1 MTLIKSISGI
11 RGLIDK
17 SLNPSLIA
25 RYVQAFSLISP
36 NHGKIL
42 LARDTRNSGK
52 EYIQIAIRALE
63 RIRRKSIVVDIVPTP
78 TAQFEV
84 FNKGYAGGIVFTASH
99 NPSDWNGIK
108 FIAPEGTFINQE
120 AFNRLEDKFK
130 NLSNT
135 EFLENLDDKQIFKN
149 ESIDCIN
156 AHLFN
161 VENLS
166 IINKNKIKKNN
177 FKVVV
182 DCANGATSIALP
194 QILKNLGC
202 KVIKI
207 NSNYNEDFGRS
218 PEPIPENLGQLCSK
232 VIETASDIG
241 FATDP
246 DGDRLSIVDNKGKAI
261 GEEITLALS
270 IFYVL
275 KYFKKFR
282 NVPIVTNL
290 STSLISEKIASKYNT
305 RVMRSSVGEINV
317 VNLMQKECALI
328 GGEGNGG
335 VILAESHLG
344 RDSLVGAA
352 IILNLI
358 SNETLSVNELFNLLP
373 KFYIEKSTVHL
384 TNSSDV
390 YIEKLKEL
398 YSNDNI
404 NEKDG
409 LKIIRDTE
417 WVHIRKSNT
426 EPILRI
432 IAESKSIERSKQ
444 LIEEIKNEIK

>member
-1 MTLIKSISGI
+1 M
-11 RGLIDK
+11 
-17 SLNPSLIA
+17 
-25 RYVQAFSLISP
+25 
-36 NHGKIL
+36 
-42 LARDTRNSGK
+42 
-52 EYIQIAIRALE
+52 
-63 RIRRKSIVVDIVPTP
+63 
-78 TAQFEV
+78 
-84 FNKGYAGGIVFTASH
+84 
-99 NPSDWNGIK
+99 
-108 FIAPEGTFINQE
+108 
-120 AFNRLEDKFK
+120 FK
-130 NLSNT
+130 
-135 EFLENLDDKQIFKN
+135 D

-161 VENLS
+161 IENLS

-218 PEPIPENLGQLCSK
+218 PEPIPKNLSQLCSK
-232 VIETASDIG
+232 VIETGSDIG

-246 DGDRLSIVDNKGKAI
+246 DGDRLSIVDNKGKAL

-270 IFYVL
+270 IYYVL

-305 RVMRSSVGEINV
+305 RLMRSSVGEINV

-358 SNETLSVNELFNLLP
+358 SNESLSINELFNLLP

-384 TNSSDV
+384 TNSSDD
-390 YIEKLKEL
+390 YIKKLKEL

-409 LKIIRDTE
+409 LKIIRDNE
-417 WVHIRKSNT
+417 WIHIRKSNT

>member
-63 RIRRKSIVVDIVPTP
+63 SISRKSIVVDIVPTP

-108 FIAPEGTFINQE
+108 FIGPEGTFINQE
-120 AFNRLEDKFK
+120 VFNRLEDEFK

-135 EFLENLDDKQIFKN
+135 EFLENLDDKQMFKN

-161 VENLS
+161 IENLS

-218 PEPIPENLGQLCSK
+218 PEPIPKNLSQLCSK
-232 VIETASDIG
+232 VIETGSDIG

-246 DGDRLSIVDNKGKAI
+246 DGDRLSIVDNKGKAL

-290 STSLISEKIASKYNT
+290 STSLISEKIASRYNT
-305 RVMRSSVGEINV
+305 RLMRSSVGEINV
-317 VNLMQKECALI
+317 VNMMQKECALI

-358 SNETLSVNELFNLLP
+358 SNESLDVNELFNLLP

-409 LKIIRDTE
+409 LKIIRDDE